1 MAYPRGV
8 GITEAVLAILV
19 IVALEAI
26 LSVDNAMV
34 LAVMV
39 RPLPPE
45 LRKKAL
51 LYGVVGAYLLRGLAL
66 LFATVIINVWWVQL
80 LGGLYLLYLAG
91 KFFLRKKPVE
101 EAAETAQESLAQT
114 AAKSF
119 WCIVVMVNVI
129 DLAFA
134 IDSVLVVIAF
144 SQNFWVIFAGVAIG
158 ILLIRLAA
166 GWMIGVMERYPRL
179 EAVAYAVVGWAGVK
193 LGLEGWNHGAE
204 VLLRNPDL
212 ALSLPQELFL
222 GLTFAI
228 LAVGAVWALRAGDK
242 APKHSNP

>member
-1 MAYPRGV
+1 
-8 GITEAVLAILV
+8 LAILI

-51 LYGVVGAYLLRGLAL
+51 LYGIIGAYILRGLAL
-66 LFATVIINVWWVQL
+66 LFATVIINVWWIQL
-80 LGGLYLLYLAG
+80 LGGLYLIYLAA
-91 KFFLRKKPVE
+91 KFFFSKKPAE
-101 EAAETAQESLAQT
+101 EATETAPEAVAQT

-119 WCIVVMVNVI
+119 WRIVVMVNVI

-134 IDSVLVVIAF
+134 IDSVLVVVAF
-144 SQNFWVIFAGVAIG
+144 SKNFWVIFAGVAIG

-179 EAVAYAVVGWAGVK
+179 EAVAYAVVGWAGIK

-204 VLLRNPDL
+204 VLLHNPDL
-212 ALSLPQELFL
+212 VFALPKELFL
-222 GLTFAI
+222 GVTFAI
-228 LAVGAVWALRAGDK
+228 LAIGTVWALRSGNQSSQ
-242 APKHSNP
+242 HLNP

>member
-1 MAYPRGV
+1 M
-8 GITEAVLAILV
+8 GITEAVLAILI

-39 RPLPPE
+39 RPLPSE
-45 LRKKAL
+45 LRKRAL
-51 LYGVVGAYLLRGLAL
+51 LYGIVGAYGLRGLAL
-66 LFATVIINVWWVQL
+66 LFATVIINVWWIQL
-80 LGGLYLLYLAG
+80 LGGFYLIYLAA
-91 KFFLRKKPVE
+91 KFFFAQKAK
-101 EAAETAQESLAQT
+101 ETAEETMAG
-114 AAKSF
+114 AAARSF
-119 WCIVVMVNVI
+119 WRIVVMVNVI

-134 IDSVLVVIAF
+134 IDSVLVVVAF

-204 VLLRNPDL
+204 VLLHNPDL
-212 ALSLPQELFL
+212 ALVLPKELFL
-222 GLTFAI
+222 GITFVI
-228 LAVGAVWALRAGDK
+228 LILGVVWALRTGNQT
-242 APKHSNP
+242 PNHSNP

>member
-1 MAYPRGV
+1 MGLP
-8 GITEAVLAILV
+8 EAVLAILI

-51 LYGVVGAYLLRGLAL
+51 LYGIIGAYALRGLAL
-66 LFATVIINVWWVQL
+66 LFATLIIKVWWIQL
-80 LGGLYLLYLAG
+80 LGGLYLIYLAA
-91 KFFLRKKPVE
+91 KFFWSSKPAE
-101 EAAETAQESLAQT
+101 GAAHTPEDSVAQ
-114 AAKSF
+114 AAARSF
-119 WCIVVMVNVI
+119 WQIVVMVNVI

-134 IDSVLVVIAF
+134 IDSVLVVVAF
-144 SQNFWVIFAGVAIG
+144 SKNFWVIFTGVAVG

-204 VLLRNPDL
+204 VLLHNPSLVL
-212 ALSLPQELFL
+212 ALPKEIFL
-222 GLTFAI
+222 GITFAI
-228 LAVGAVWALRAGDK
+228 LILGTVWALRSGK
-242 APKHSNP
+242 PTPKHSNP

>member
-1 MAYPRGV
+1 M
-8 GITEAVLAILV
+8 VLAILI

-45 LRKKAL
+45 LRQKAL
-51 LYGVVGAYLLRGLAL
+51 LYGVVGAYILRGLAL
-66 LFATVIINVWWVQL
+66 LFATVIINVWWIQL
-80 LGGLYLLYLAG
+80 LGGLYLIYLAA
-91 KFFLRKKPVE
+91 KFFLSKKPVE
-101 EAAETAQESLAQT
+101 EAPETAQEALAQT

-119 WCIVVMVNVI
+119 WRIVVMVNVI

-144 SQNFWVIFAGVAIG
+144 SKNFWVIFAGVAIG

-166 GWMIGVMERYPRL
+166 GWMITVMERFPRL
-179 EAVAYAVVGWAGVK
+179 EAVAYAVVGWAGLK

-204 VLLRNPDL
+204 VVLHNPNL
-212 ALSLPQELFL
+212 VLWLPKELFL
-222 GLTFAI
+222 GVTFAI
-228 LAVGAVWALRAGDK
+228 LIVGAVWALRSGNP

>member
-1 MAYPRGV
+1 M
-8 GITEAVLAILV
+8 GITEVVLAILI

-45 LRKKAL
+45 LRQKAL
-51 LYGVVGAYLLRGLAL
+51 LYGVVGAYILRGLAL
-66 LFATVIINVWWVQL
+66 LFATIIINVWWIQL
-80 LGGLYLLYLAG
+80 LGGLYLVYLAA
-91 KFFLRKKPVE
+91 KFFLSKKPIE
-101 EAAETAQESLAQT
+101 EAPETAQEALAQT

-119 WCIVVMVNVI
+119 WRIVVMVNVI

-134 IDSVLVVIAF
+134 IDSVLVVISF
-144 SQNFWVIFAGVAIG
+144 SKNFWVIFAGVAIG
-158 ILLIRLAA
+158 ILLIRVAA
-166 GWMIGVMERYPRL
+166 GWMITVMERFPRL
-179 EAVAYAVVGWAGVK
+179 EAVAYAVVGWAGLK

-204 VLLRNPDL
+204 VVLHNPNL
-212 ALSLPQELFL
+212 ILWLPKELFL
-222 GLTFAI
+222 GVTFAI
-228 LAVGAVWALRAGDK
+228 LIVGAVWALRSGNP

>member
-1 MAYPRGV
+1 MDV
-8 GITEAVLAILV
+8 GITEAVLAILI

-39 RPLPPE
+39 RPLPSE
-45 LRKKAL
+45 LRKRAL
-51 LYGVVGAYLLRGLAL
+51 LYGIIGAYGLRGLAL
-66 LFATVIINVWWVQL
+66 LFATVIINVWWIQL
-80 LGGLYLLYLAG
+80 LGGLYLIYLAAR
-91 KFFLRKKPVE
+91 FFAQKPAE
-101 EAAETAQESLAQT
+101 EAAETAEEAVAR
-114 AAKSF
+114 AAARSF
-119 WCIVVMVNVI
+119 WRIVLMVNVI

-134 IDSVLVVIAF
+134 IDSVLVVVAF

-179 EAVAYAVVGWAGVK
+179 EAVAYAVVGWAGIK

-204 VLLRNPDL
+204 VLLHNPDL
-212 ALSLPQELFL
+212 ALALPKELFL
-222 GLTFAI
+222 GITFAI
-228 LAVGAVWALRAGDK
+228 LILGTVWALRTGNQ
-242 APKHSNP
+242 APNRSNP